1 MEVSKLKKKI
11 KLRNLLLLAL
21 GIILVGAGAAYNYI
35 SSQVKLVPYEVTR
48 GDLKEV
54 VEAAGTVASRSTAV
68 IYAKQGG
75 FVSELPYE
83 VGAVVNA
90 GDTVAVLSS
99 EDLYY
104 SIQTA
109 QAQVKGA
116 RAEYARAAEQNDPL
130 LTAMSQ
136 TAVDT
141 AQLNYD
147 TAVKTLADTQALF
160 DAGAVSQA
168 ELDGATLAVSHAEAA
183 LTTAKNQLALQK
195 KGTSRNLLSS
205 ISAGITAAQSELNRL
220 KAMDG
225 NRTVVAGQSGVMT
238 ERYVDLGTY
247 VAPGMPLAE
256 ISAVDQ
262 LVIESDVVAK
272 DVPSLSVGMK
282 ADLYAD
288 GTFITTGTLT
298 KIHPKLTEI
307 MSNLG
312 IVQKRVRVE
321 ITVDDISAAGQSLVG
336 DRDLPNGTAPGTL
349 MLGQDVDVEFIQ
361 NEKKDVVL
369 VETDYVYEDGPEG
382 SNYVLVIEDGKLAMH
397 PVEVGLQG
405 ELYYEIVSGLAD
417 GDKIVGEIENT
428 VAVGDRVSW

>member
-1 MEVSKLKKKI
+1 MKKKI
-11 KLRNLLLLAL
+11 KLRNLLLLAV
-21 GIILVGAGAAYNYI
+21 GIILVGAGAYYNYI

-54 VEAAGTVASRSTAV
+54 IESTGTVASQNTTV

-75 FVSELPYE
+75 FVSELAFE
-83 VGAVVNA
+83 VGNVVNA
-90 GDTVAVLSS
+90 GDTVAVLSA

-104 SIQTA
+104 SIQAA
-109 QAQVKGA
+109 QARVNGA

-141 AQLNYD
+141 AKLNLD
-147 TAVKTLADTQALF
+147 TAVKTLADTQALY

-168 ELDGATLAVSHAEAA
+168 ELDAATLAVSHAEAA
-183 LTTAKNQLALQK
+183 LSTASNQLALQK
-195 KGTSRNLLSS
+195 KGTSRNLLGS
-205 ISAGITAAQSELNRL
+205 ISAGITAAQSDLNHL

-225 NRTVVAGQSGVMT
+225 NRTVVAAQSGVMT

-262 LVIESDVVAK
+262 LLIETDVVAK
-272 DVPSLSVGMK
+272 DVPGLSVGMK

-288 GTFITTGTLT
+288 GSFITTGTLS

-321 ITVDDISAAGQSLVG
+321 ITVDGVSAVGNSPVG
-336 DRDLPNGTAPGTL
+336 DRDISDGAAPGTL

-369 VETDYVYEDGPEG
+369 VETDYVYEDGPDG
-382 SNYVLVIEDGKLAMH
+382 AHYVLVIEDGKLAMH

-405 ELYYEIVSGLAD
+405 ERYYEIVSGLAA
-417 GDKIVGEIENT
+417 GDQIVGEIENT
-428 VAVGDRVSW
+428 VSIGDRVSW

>member
-1 MEVSKLKKKI
+1 MKKKI
-11 KLRNLLLLAL
+11 KLRNLLLLAV
-21 GIILVGAGAAYNYI
+21 GIILVGAGAYYNYI

-54 VEAAGTVASRSTAV
+54 VESTGTVASQSSTV

-75 FVSELPYE
+75 FVSDLAFE
-83 VGAVVNA
+83 VGNVVNA
-90 GDTVAVLSS
+90 GDTVAVLSA

-109 QAQVKGA
+109 QAQVNGA

-136 TAVDT
+136 TAVDS

-225 NRTVVAGQSGVMT
+225 NRTVVAAQSGVMT

-262 LVIESDVVAK
+262 LLIETDVVAK

-288 GTFITTGTLT
+288 GSFITTGTLS

-321 ITVDDISAAGQSLVG
+321 ITVDGVSAAGGSPVGDSPVG
-336 DRDLPNGTAPGTL
+336 DRDISDGAAPATL

-361 NEKKDVVL
+361 NEKKDVIL
-369 VETDYVYEDGPEG
+369 VETDYVYEDGPDG
-382 SNYVLVIEDGKLAMH
+382 SNYVLVIEDGKLAMR

-405 ELYYEIVSGLAD
+405 ELYYEIVSGLAA
-417 GDKIVGEIENT
+417 GDQIVGEIENT

>member
-1 MEVSKLKKKI
+1 M
-11 KLRNLLLLAL
+11 
-21 GIILVGAGAAYNYI
+21 
-35 SSQVKLVPYEVTR
+35 
-48 GDLKEV
+48 
-54 VEAAGTVASRSTAV
+54 
-68 IYAKQGG
+68 
-75 FVSELPYE
+75 
-83 VGAVVNA
+83 
-90 GDTVAVLSS
+90 
-99 EDLYY
+99 
-104 SIQTA
+104 
-109 QAQVKGA
+109 
-116 RAEYARAAEQNDPL
+116 
-130 LTAMSQ
+130 
-136 TAVDT
+136 DT

-147 TAVKTLADTQALF
+147 TTVKTLADTQALF

-238 ERYVDLGTY
+238 ERFVDLGTY

-256 ISAVDQ
+256 VAAVDQ

-288 GTFITTGTLT
+288 GSLITTGTLT

-321 ITVDDISAAGQSLVG
+321 ITVDDVSAAVQSLVG
-336 DRDLPNGTAPGTL
+336 DRDLPNGISPVGDRDLPNGATPGTL

-382 SNYVLVIEDGKLAMH
+382 AHYVLVIEDGKLAMH

-417 GDKIVGEIENT
+417 GDQIVGEIENT